1 MFWFLLSARL
11 DFASLENTRNIVV
24 NKPIHSICS
33 QSNKYYQIVT
43 NKMRFCY
50 CFLSRIFS
58 WQQRELYVCNK
69 IPVVHVFVLLSLHHY
84 RYIPGII
91 SWFALLH
98 YKRQSHT
105 CEIKQIIEE
114 YCQWD
119 TCIYICF
126 HLEYQESIIKFLKCI
141 YYISQKNVQSFSQT
155 TSYIIL

>member
-1 MFWFLLSARL
+1 M
-11 DFASLENTRNIVV
+11 
-24 NKPIHSICS
+24 
-33 QSNKYYQIVT
+33 
-43 NKMRFCY
+43 
-50 CFLSRIFS
+50 
-58 WQQRELYVCNK
+58 
-69 IPVVHVFVLLSLHHY
+69 LLSLHHY

-119 TCIYICF
+119 TCIYIGF

-141 YYISQKNVQSFSQT
+141 YYISQKNVQFQSN
-155 TSYIIL
+155 YIIYNLINLSYVTYKELML